1 MKNSIAIDGPVASG
15 KTVVGRLLARRLG
28 YKILD
33 TGLMYRAITWQA
45 LENYVDFKDSTSVVL
60 LLQKHKLDVVFDDEG
75 QAAIRIDGQDVTKHL
90 RLQSVE
96 QMVSRIARISEVR
109 NAMVDLQRNI
119 GRQGQVVMVGRDIG
133 TIVLPDAKVKVYLT
147 AAVEERARRRHTE
160 MENLGMRIKYKQ
172 VLRDLEQRDSL
183 DFKREIAPLRPAEDA
198 TEVVTDGLNV
208 EDVVERVVLL
218 LGKRK

>member
-45 LENYVDFKDSTSVVL
+45 LEDYVDFEDSTSVVL
-60 LLQKHKLDVVFDDEG
+60 LLQKHKLDVAFDDEG

-96 QMVSRIARISEVR
+96 QMVSRIARIREVR
-109 NAMVDLQRNI
+109 DAMVALQRNI

-208 EDVVERVVLL
+208 EDVVERVVSL

>member
-28 YKILD
+28 YKVLD

-45 LENYVDFKDSTSVVL
+45 LEDYVDLEDSASVAL
-60 LLQKHKLDVVFDDEG
+60 LLQKHKLDVAFDNEG
-75 QAAIRIDGQDVTKHL
+75 QATIHIDGQDVTKHL

-96 QMVSRIARISEVR
+96 QMVSRVARIREVR
-109 NAMVDLQRNI
+109 DTMVILQRTI
-119 GRQGQVVMVGRDIG
+119 GSQGQVVMVGRDIG
-133 TIVLPDAKVKVYLT
+133 TIVLPDAKIKVYLT

-160 MENLGMRIKYKQ
+160 MKNLGMQIEYKQ
-172 VLRDLEQRDSL
+172 VLRELEQRDSL

-208 EDVVERVVLL
+208 EDVVERVVSLF
-218 LGKRK
+218 GKPK